1 MWLQVSWPVHV
12 WFPFFRPPPIPK
24 SYLAFRSLLMCYFWG
39 EPAWTLPAGS
49 DSPVLS
55 ISNARRAWMSL
66 SLPIQRL
73 LHLAGSPSV
82 PAPGL
87 CTVPGIGRH
96 PAKSSEWIQEFTG
109 HNFISIA
116 LLVLGE
122 QIRGDNSRCAPLLL
136 QGDLGTRHLHLSL
149 TFMYYLLSLGR
160 RLGESLHLPPV
171 SSDHICMQTLLSWG
185 GGMASALLT
194 MTEKRESKL

>member
-1 MWLQVSWPVHV
+1 
-12 WFPFFRPPPIPK
+12 
-24 SYLAFRSLLMCYFWG
+24 MCYLWG
-39 EPAWTLPAGS
+39 EPSWSLPAES

-66 SLPIQRL
+66 SLPIHRL

-82 PAPGL
+82 PEPGP

-109 HNFISIA
+109 HSFISIA

-122 QIRGDNSRCAPLLL
+122 QIREENSSCASLQL
-136 QGDLGTRHLHLSL
+136 QGDLGTRHLHLS
-149 TFMYYLLSLGR
+149 FISMYYLLPLGR

-171 SSDHICMQTLLSWG
+171 SSDHTCMQTLLGWG
-185 GGMASALLT
+185 GGMASALFT